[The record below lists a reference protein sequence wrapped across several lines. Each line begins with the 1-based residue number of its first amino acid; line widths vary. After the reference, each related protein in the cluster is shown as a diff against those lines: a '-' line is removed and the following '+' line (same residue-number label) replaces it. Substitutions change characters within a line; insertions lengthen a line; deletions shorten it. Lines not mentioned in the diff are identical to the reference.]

1 MRSETATGARLGRD
15 WTSSKWVQQRNW
27 TLCEEGPA
35 KGPLYPIRRNIP
47 VAAGAK
53 GPRAAQQRQGQ
64 TPNVSRSIR
73 AQKDRWRDA
82 RVGYAHPRI
91 MQERGI
97 PEGAER
103 NTGKLKSETRKWGRG
118 KHLVIVF
125 NKTLTKDYDAKLLTG
140 IVLCTSSWCFQAVI
154 LKQHLL

>member
-35 KGPLYPIRRNIP
+35 KGPLYPIWRNMP
-47 VAAGAK
+47 QEQKALVRHSNDRDRHLTSHGASVRK
-53 GPRAAQQRQGQ
+53 KTAEGTHEWGMQ
-64 TPNVSRSIR
+64 
-73 AQKDRWRDA
+73 D
-82 RVGYAHPRI
+82 AHPRI

-125 NKTLTKDYDAKLLTG
+125 NKTLTKDYDAKLLTW